1 LRHAN
6 LITAALVACLAMK
19 AAAVAQ
25 VYPKSTYRAVR
36 QDGIHLAA
44 DLARGACKYYASN
57 ATTQLCIETTK
68 PACKM
73 YHLSAWYRD
82 LTCND
87 VQSGACQY
95 YEPDGSGPFCS
106 NTTRIACK
114 KNYLKSTFYP
124 DESCSD

>member
-1 LRHAN
+1 
-6 LITAALVACLAMK
+6 MK

-95 YEPDGSGPFCS
+95 YEPDGAGPGGAS
-106 NTTRIACK
+106 TRGVGWGGGWVGGG
-114 KNYLKSTFYP
+114 L
-124 DESCSD
+124 